1 MFSTPKKSA
10 SIAAL
15 LALALSLISLV
26 ADHAALRVALL
37 RTKQHAIALDFRT
50 REWHPAL
57 GDDAAIEIAG
67 NSTPRA
73 DTPGGDAHLPVTQ
86 PEVELSVCA
95 RVTWGLWRRAPQAA
109 EIVNGNY
116 RIVPGSKRRCR
127 GGGES
132 PRGDDA

>member
-1 MFSTPKKSA
+1 MG
-10 SIAAL
+10 IELVLL
-15 LALALSLISLV
+15 LAWLFTHGIYRGAV
-26 ADHAALRVALL
+26 GTWCAA
-37 RTKQHAIALDFRT
+37 TKTVPPWVQSRQERLT
-50 REWHPAL
+50 NRE
-57 GDDAAIEIAG
+57 IR
-67 NSTPRA
+67 RA